1 MAKESFILVSLEEGK
16 TKKLAQTI
24 SNETCRKILNFLSQK
39 DYATES
45 QISKELSLPISTVH
59 YNLKALQQNGLVE
72 VEEFHYSK
80 KGREVDHYTLANK
93 LIVIAPKAPSES
105 IMNKLKKILPVAL
118 IVVVAAGLMKI
129 AQVTQLFAAKTGQYT
144 EEAVMLAAPQATEM
158 ASARGGADLAEKAVT
173 ETVAKAPEIVSQASH
188 LSNEIILWFL
198 IGAISAIAIF
208 FIIDLFKKKQNKI
221 KKGKK
226 SVE

>member
-173 ETVAKAPEIVSQASH
+173 ETVAKAPEMVSQASH

>member
-105 IMNKLKKILPVAL
+105 IMNKVKKILPVAL